1 MTSWWI
7 LVHKTFFFCLT
18 GGPDGDVAG
27 NEIKILLREYGANAK
42 IVGIS
47 DVSGCAEDPNGLDHE
62 EVSLNTKLSTK
73 WPQRSNTLTGNTSL
87 VSCFIWF
94 EKV

>member
-1 MTSWWI
+1 MFLPHIFT
-7 LVHKTFFFCLT
+7 T

-27 NEIKILLREYGANAK
+27 NEIKILIREYADNVK

-62 EVSLNTKLSTK
+62 EVS
-73 WPQRSNTLTGNTSL
+73 SL
-87 VSCFIWF
+87 ICR
-94 EKV
+94 